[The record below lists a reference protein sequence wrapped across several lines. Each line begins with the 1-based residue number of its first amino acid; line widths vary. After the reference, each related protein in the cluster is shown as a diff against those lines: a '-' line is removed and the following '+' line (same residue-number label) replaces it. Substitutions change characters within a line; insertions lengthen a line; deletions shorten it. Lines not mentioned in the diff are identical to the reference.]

1 MSLLYKPKEE
11 QTVSV
16 SKLYTVLANVFN
28 FKVISKSKYNDLVH
42 FKDSNTGLYAID
54 QNPKNVN
61 YKWIVENNFRI
72 T

>member
-1 MSLLYKPKEE
+1 MNKNIPNKQKKSY
-11 QTVSV
+11 TF
-16 SKLYTVLANVFN
+16 YTVLANVFN

-54 QNPKNVN
+54 QNPKNVE
-61 YKWIVENNFRI
+61 YKWIIKNNFRI

>member
-1 MSLLYKPKEE
+1 MNKNIPNKQKKSY
-11 QTVSV
+11 TF
-16 SKLYTVLANVFN
+16 YTVLANVFN

-54 QNPKNVN
+54 QNPKNVD
-61 YKWIVENNFRI
+61 YKWISENNFRI

>member
-1 MSLLYKPKEE
+1 MITIISNFF
-11 QTVSV
+11 
-16 SKLYTVLANVFN
+16 YTVLANVFN

-54 QNPKNVN
+54 QNPKNVD
-61 YKWIVENNFRI
+61 YKWIIENNFRI

>member
-1 MSLLYKPKEE
+1 MNKNIPNKQKKSY
-11 QTVSV
+11 TF
-16 SKLYTVLANVFN
+16 YTVLANVFN

-54 QNPKNVN
+54 QNPKNVD
-61 YKWIVENNFRI
+61 YKWIIENNFRI